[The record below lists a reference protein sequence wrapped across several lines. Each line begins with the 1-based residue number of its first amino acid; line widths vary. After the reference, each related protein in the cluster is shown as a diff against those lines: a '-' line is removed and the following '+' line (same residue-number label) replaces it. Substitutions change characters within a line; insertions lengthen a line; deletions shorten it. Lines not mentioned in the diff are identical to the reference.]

1 MVPDCSFNLNFFDDL
16 WNWVSFHMFIG
27 CVDIIHIYTYTC
39 FFLICRSWFIYS
51 QYRQV
56 LCWMHLLWI
65 SSHTLLFAFFYS
77 LNESVM
83 DKVLNFN
90 VVQFNSPHLCDSVS
104 FCCVL
109 CKKSLPPQ
117 GREDV
122 LFCYLSCLDL
132 QFTWNWFF
140 CVGMIVGIFPPY
152 YLVFNWKEH
161 LLLDQSG
168 NSFLI
173 YSICPC
179 TRVMSA
185 NTVALKWVLLSCRVR
200 PSVLFF

>member
-1 MVPDCSFNLNFFDDL
+1 
-16 WNWVSFHMFIG
+16 
-27 CVDIIHIYTYTC
+27 
-39 FFLICRSWFIYS
+39 
-51 QYRQV
+51 
-56 LCWMHLLWI
+56 MHLLWI

-77 LNESVM
+77 LNESLM
-83 DKVLNFN
+83 NKVLNFN
-90 VVQFNSPHLCDSVS
+90 VVQFNSLHLCDSVL
-104 FCCVL
+104 FCYVL
-109 CKKSLPPQ
+109 YKKSLPAQ

-140 CVGMIVGIFPPY
+140 CVGMIIGIFPPY

-200 PSVLFF
+200 PSVLFFKIVLAVLASLYFIYFKMKVGLFREKHIPQAECDPSQKQEWPPHTF